1 MGVAVGAT
9 ATVAQAET
17 VLRLGSVAPSGSP
30 WGAWITQV
38 AEQLETV
45 SGGELKLNVLL
56 DGQIGDEVTMVRQA
70 MKGRLDIAFVS
81 NDPLAVVMPEAEL
94 VTAPYLFDT
103 TEQGTCVQHEHL
115 AGILGPLMA
124 ENGLVPITGMELGH
138 TILFSRDPIRM
149 PEDMKGK
156 KVRVGNGIVK
166 RDYIASLG
174 TTPSPLSLAD
184 TIPALQ
190 TGIIDVVNFPSVYGV
205 AVGVP
210 KLAPNVLVTKHF
222 RLVGSV
228 AVSKRRWNKLSD
240 QEKEWLMSVAPM
252 GAGLT
257 EIILGAEQALL
268 AQTAEAGADV
278 HMLTPK
284 EEAAWRASAEGSI
297 EKSVSTIGGRA
308 AEVLE
313 QLETAKAAC
322 NAS

>member
-210 KLAPNVLVTKHF
+210 RLAPNVLVTKHF